1 MYTRGIFPVAG
12 FIKWTRR
19 HIFLFLILAIIPV
32 VLFDIRQLIDDTRI
46 PKPYEWKNDIVM

>member
-12 FIKWTRR
+12 VIKWTRR
-19 HIFLFLILAIIPV
+19 HIFLFLILATIPV
-32 VLFDIRQLIDDTRI
+32 VLFDIGQLIDDTGI